1 MANFNTHFN
10 VATVTTGLAAATL
23 LSADHI
29 TLNAALGLWFLGSIG
44 GLLPD
49 VDSDNSTSLDIIFN
63 LFAFSAVLI
72 VLRYLSDDIITG
84 GLATT
89 TMATAGINSF
99 TNTGMTSVSGTGKM
113 SLSELIVLPLVVYAA
128 MRYLVRPIFEKIT
141 VHRGSCHSISF
152 VLLIALVTMQIV
164 WRVSPQVPGE
174 THIVAWLSGGF
185 VFLGGIIHLILDEL
199 YSVDLSNVRIKRSFG
214 TALKLIEF
222 KNKGISFLTILLI
235 IGLSYTAPSPTPT
248 INALSDWSTLELTP
262 YKTAEKAD
270 ETE

>member
-10 VATVTTGLAAATL
+10 VAAVTTGLASATL

-29 TLNAALGLWFLGSIG
+29 TLNTALGLWFLGTIG

-72 VLRYLSDDIITG
+72 VLRYLSDDILTESV
-84 GLATT
+84 A
-89 TMATAGINSF
+89 ADVNSF
-99 TNTGMTSVSGTGKM
+99 TNTGMSSVTGAGKM
-113 SLSELIVLPLVVYAA
+113 SLSELIVLPLVVYGV

-141 VHRGSCHSISF
+141 VHRGSCHSIFF
-152 VLLIALVTMQIV
+152 VLLIALITMQIV
-164 WRVSPQVPGE
+164 WRVSPQSPEE

-185 VFLGGIIHLILDEL
+185 VFLGGVIHLTLDEL
-199 YSVDLSNVRIKRSFG
+199 YSVDLSNVRVKRSFG
-214 TALKLIEF
+214 TALKLMEF
-222 KNKGISFLTILLI
+222 KNKGVSFLTILLI

-248 INALSDWSTLELTP
+248 MAALSDWSTLELTP
-262 YKTAEKAD
+262 YKTDEQID